1 MVLQAYTENEQTG
14 AGERLYASAAQVRA
28 AASNAL
34 HRGAD
39 GVCSWFAECVAH
51 SLFSPVVQFFPT
63 RPVGSPSLAQVA
75 TFLKY
80 GGDLPEEPTVFLE
93 WQGDD
98 ARTRIRR
105 RSEVRSSLS
114 RPPCRF

>member
-51 SLFSPVVQFFPT
+51 SLFSM
-63 RPVGSPSLAQVA
+63 S
-75 TFLKY
+75 
-80 GGDLPEEPTVFLE
+80 
-93 WQGDD
+93 
-98 ARTRIRR
+98 
-105 RSEVRSSLS
+105 
-114 RPPCRF
+114 

>member
-51 SLFSPVVQFFPT
+51 SLFSMSCGNGNYFQPGLLVLPGAGGRTARRCV
-63 RPVGSPSLAQVA
+63 RGSPSS
-75 TFLKY
+75 
-80 GGDLPEEPTVFLE
+80 G
-93 WQGDD
+93 
-98 ARTRIRR
+98 TR
-105 RSEVRSSLS
+105 S
-114 RPPCRF
+114 